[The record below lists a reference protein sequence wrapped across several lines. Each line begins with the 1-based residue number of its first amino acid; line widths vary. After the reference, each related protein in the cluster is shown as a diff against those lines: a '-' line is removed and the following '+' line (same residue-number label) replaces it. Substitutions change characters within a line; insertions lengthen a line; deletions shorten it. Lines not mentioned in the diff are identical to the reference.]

1 MGGQPWPKLEL
12 RSRPWGA
19 RQRGEGGGRGRR
31 SRGARLGAARGA
43 MGRGR
48 AAGGAVGEGL
58 NRAAPLFGLLLYVR
72 RKETGR
78 RKKRRE
84 ERKKKRRRE
93 GKKGKFSKH
102 GNF

>member
-1 MGGQPWPKLEL
+1 
-12 RSRPWGA
+12 
-19 RQRGEGGGRGRR
+19 
-31 SRGARLGAARGA
+31 

-84 ERKKKRRRE
+84 ERKKKRRE
-93 GKKGKFSKH
+93 GKKGKIFQTWKFLK
-102 GNF
+102 NKRYFMKLVKNYFCKRKIYAYL